1 MEVARMNPVS
11 DAERIETVV
20 VGGGQA
26 GLSIGYHLARRGLS
40 FVILDANERIGDS
53 WRKRWDSLRLF
64 TPARFNGLDGMP
76 FPGPGYSFSTK
87 DEVAD
92 YLETYAAR
100 FRLPVRTGVRVKH
113 LSRNGA
119 RFLVDAEPW
128 QFEADNVV
136 VAMGSYQ
143 LPRLPV
149 FAGSLDPDIVQLHSA
164 AYRNVAQL
172 REGRVLVVG
181 VGNSGAE
188 IALDVAASRQTWLAG
203 TESGRVPFHHA
214 GALAR
219 HLFLPLMFRV
229 IGHRVLTIRTPVGR
243 KMRPKLLSHA
253 APLVRVK
260 PADIAAACI
269 QRVSR
274 VVGTRDGLPVLE
286 DERVLPVENVIW
298 CTGFRPDFSWIDL
311 PVFDGQNKEPKE
323 PIHARGIVAD
333 EPGLYFV
340 GLAFLYAMS
349 SGFLPGVGRD
359 AEHVV
364 KHIASRT
371 QPSSDSAGKR
381 TLRQRANHT
390 RVTNVGFSAS
400 RSSSAG
406 QWDGPRPG
414 PSGEPFGLRHVP

>member
-1 MEVARMNPVS
+1 MNPVS

-203 TESGRVPFHHA
+203 TESGRVPFHHG

-260 PADIAAACI
+260 PADIAAAGI

-381 TLRQRANHT
+381 TLRQRANH
-390 RVTNVGFSAS
+390 
-400 RSSSAG
+400 
-406 QWDGPRPG
+406 
-414 PSGEPFGLRHVP
+414 PSHQRGVFR

>member
-1 MEVARMNPVS
+1 MNAVS

-26 GLSIGYHLARRGLS
+26 GLSVGYHLAQRGLR
-40 FVILDANERIGDS
+40 FVILDAHERIGDS

-76 FPGPGYSFSTK
+76 FPGPGSSFSTK

-100 FRLPVRTGVRVKH
+100 FRLPARTGVQVRR

-128 QFEADNVV
+128 LFEADNVV

-149 FAGSLDPDIVQLHSA
+149 FAGSLDPDIVQLHSG

-188 IALDVAASRQTWLAG
+188 IALDVAAFRPTWLAG
-203 TESGRVPFHHA
+203 TESGRVPFNHG
-214 GALAR
+214 GALAG

-229 IGHRVLTIRTPVGR
+229 IGHRILTVRTPVGR

-260 PADIAAACI
+260 PADLAAAGI

-274 VVGTRDGLPVLE
+274 VVGTREGFPVFE
-286 DERVLPVENVIW
+286 DEGVLPVENVIW

-311 PVFDGQNKEPKE
+311 PVFGGQDKDPKE
-323 PIHARGIVAD
+323 PIHVRGIVAD

-364 KHIASRT
+364 KHIASRK
-371 QPSSDSAGKR
+371 QPTSDSGGER
-381 TLRQRANHT
+381 TLRQRTNHK
-390 RVTNVGFSAS
+390 RVTSEGFPAS

-414 PSGEPFGLRHVP
+414 APSR